1 MSERRK
7 RRWFTGGLALVSL
20 MALGSRLVADEPSSA
35 TNASAAVD
43 DLPARA
49 MPTPD
54 FFQGCAFI
62 CVDIQ
67 PGERKHLTDEAVP
80 KGWRKGGFTAAD
92 VNAATDYAFDVA
104 YPNARLVAD
113 ACRRLRLPMIFLHW
127 GSLFRDGM
135 DLDPEIRKTFLTEY
149 GTNYAAWAHCIQ
161 DPQSRPADELGVRP
175 GEYVLPKTGQDAFT
189 SSNLG
194 FLLTNLNVRNLV
206 FVGGHTEACLGETAR
221 SARERGFRTLCVVD
235 ATFNA
240 RESSRLKGI
249 REAKFDFVLT
259 TDEFVKF
266 AQSAA
271 NALSH

>member
-1 MSERRK
+1 MVV
-7 RRWFTGGLALVSL
+7 GL
-20 MALGSRLVADEPSSA
+20 RLAAGEASSA
-35 TNASAAVD
+35 TNGNAAVA

-54 FFQGCAFI
+54 FLQRCAFI

-67 PGERKHLTDEAVP
+67 PGERKHLTEEEVP

-92 VNAATDYAFDVA
+92 VNAATDHAFDVA
-104 YPNARLVAD
+104 YPNARRVAD
-113 ACRRLRLPMIFLHW
+113 ACRSVGLPMIFLHW
-127 GSLFRDGM
+127 GCLFRDGM
-135 DLDPEIRKTFLTEY
+135 DLDPEIRKTFLSEH
-149 GTNYAAWAHCIQ
+149 GTNYAVWGHCIR

-206 FVGGHTEACLGETAR
+206 FVGGHTEACLGKTAR

-249 REAKFDFVLT
+249 REAKFDFALT
-259 TDEFVKF
+259 TEEFLKF
-266 AQSAA
+266 AYSAT
-271 NALSH
+271 NAPP